1 MSSLIFWNALGFRNS
16 LTPFPLDNKNV
27 KFNLGFAWSQD
38 LKSLPLF
45 IKQVACT

>member
-1 MSSLIFWNALGFRNS
+1 MSSFHILECSGIQKQFN
-16 LTPFPLDNKNV
+16 PFPLRRQRNKIH
-27 KFNLGFAWSQD
+27 LGYAWSQD